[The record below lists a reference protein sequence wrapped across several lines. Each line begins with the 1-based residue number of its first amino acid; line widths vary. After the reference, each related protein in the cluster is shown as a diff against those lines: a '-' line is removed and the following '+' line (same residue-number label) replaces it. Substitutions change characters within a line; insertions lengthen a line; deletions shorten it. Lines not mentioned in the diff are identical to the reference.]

1 MKECEPVK
9 IHNPQSKIRG
19 NYQMK
24 AISVTGKIDEQ
35 GQLSIEKPLENLKST
50 SVQVIIIL
58 EDNDSP
64 SEPSLEPKLF
74 RQEQELLPLEEFQQE
89 FKQALIEAGY
99 DSREKI
105 IKLVQEVKQEMVEEH
120 KMK

>member
-1 MKECEPVK
+1 
-9 IHNPQSKIRG
+9 
-19 NYQMK
+19 MK
-24 AISVTGKIDEQ
+24 AISLTGKIDEK

-58 EDNDSP
+58 EDNDVP
-64 SEPSLEPKLF
+64 SEPSLEHEHL
-74 RQEQELLPLEEFQQE
+74 RQEQKLLPLEEFQQE

>member
-1 MKECEPVK
+1 
-9 IHNPQSKIRG
+9 
-19 NYQMK
+19 MK
-24 AISVTGKIDEQ
+24 AISLTGKIDEK

-74 RQEQELLPLEEFQQE
+74 RQDQELLPLEEFQQE

>member
-1 MKECEPVK
+1 
-9 IHNPQSKIRG
+9 
-19 NYQMK
+19 MK
-24 AISVTGKIDEQ
+24 AISVTGKIDEK
-35 GQLSIEKPLENLKST
+35 GQLSIEKPIENLKST

-58 EDNDSP
+58 EDKDVP
-64 SEPSLEPKLF
+64 SEPSLEHEHFK
-74 RQEQELLPLEEFQQE
+74 QEHIDLLPLEEFQQE